1 MMRDDLTAVNKEL
14 TEEIEQ
20 LKAELRAAHAER
32 EQALL
37 DLQTLRSVAPH
48 PATALSLEKCIPV
61 PVHYTRVLRSQ
72 NYLFPATSLSIIS
85 APAPAT
91 ATYCHLKLFY
101 NSSTILTEVE
111 ISFSSS

>member
-61 PVHYTRVLRSQ
+61 PVHYTQCCGAKFIYFRLR
-72 NYLFPATSLSIIS
+72 LCP
-85 APAPAT
+85 
-91 ATYCHLKLFY
+91 
-101 NSSTILTEVE
+101 
-111 ISFSSS
+111 